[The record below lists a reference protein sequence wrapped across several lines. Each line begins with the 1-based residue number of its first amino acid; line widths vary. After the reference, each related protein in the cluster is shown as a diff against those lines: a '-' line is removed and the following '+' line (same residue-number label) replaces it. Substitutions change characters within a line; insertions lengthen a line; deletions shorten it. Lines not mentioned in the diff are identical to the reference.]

1 MSRAFESLTV
11 GRWQLPQRFV
21 MAPLTR
27 NRAGA
32 GHAPTELNA
41 EYYGQR
47 AGAGLIVTEGVA
59 PSQVGQGYL
68 NVPGLYTD
76 EQVAGWRLV
85 ADAVHADGG
94 VVVAQLMH
102 VGRIAHA
109 DNKDGVETVAPS
121 AVQAPGEMVTA
132 DGSKPHDVPRAVATD
147 EVAGLVADFVTA
159 ARNAVAAGL
168 DGVEVHAANGYLLHQ
183 FLDPTINLRDDV
195 YGGSPENR
203 ARFVVEVVTAVAE
216 AIGADRVGLRLSPG
230 HQFNGI
236 GEELG
241 PDLTATY
248 RAVVD
253 GVAPLG
259 LAYLSLLA
267 SPLEP
272 LESLV
277 RDLRERFDGVLF
289 LNDGFGDLTT
299 LDSVEKLLGTGLA
312 DAVVV
317 GRQFLANPDLVER
330 WRKGADLNEPDPST
344 VLRRRRR
351 GLHRLPD
358 ARAAPESSS
367 RSVRPRRH
375 PAPRRRPPSR
385 TPRGTGRRRSAR
397 RPRTPRPPL
406 DSASAAPSESAMDSA
421 EELKPRSRS
430 VDCLQHRHPEA
441 RVGEAHPGP
450 GEDVRRRRQD
460 GGRAQAG
467 VEHGDRDGEAA
478 DPDQHHATCRPA
490 SRDGARRGRRAA
502 PAAGWR
508 SPT

>member
-32 GHAPTELNA
+32 GHAPTTLNA
-41 EYYGQR
+41 EYYAQR
-47 AGAGLIVTEGVA
+47 ASAGLIVTEGIA

-68 NVPGLYTD
+68 DVPGLYTD

-85 ADAVHADGG
+85 ADAVHARDG

-102 VGRIAHA
+102 AGRIAHA
-109 DNKDGVETVAPS
+109 DNKDGADTVAPS

-132 DGSKPHDVPRAVATD
+132 DGAKPHDVPRAPSTD

-159 ARNAVAAGL
+159 ARNAVSAGL

-183 FLDPTINLRDDV
+183 FLDPTINLRDDA

-203 ARFVVEVVTAVAE
+203 ARFVVDVVTAVAE
-216 AIGADRVGLRLSPG
+216 AIGAERVGLRLSPA

-236 GEELG
+236 GEEVG
-241 PDLTATY
+241 EDLTATY

-272 LESLV
+272 REALV
-277 RDLRERFDGVLF
+277 RDLRERFDGVVL
-289 LNDGFGDLTT
+289 LNDGFGDVTT
-299 LDSVEKLLGTGLA
+299 LGSVEHLLETGLA

-317 GRQFLANPDLVER
+317 GRQFLANPDLAER
-330 WRKGADLNEPDPST
+330 WRQGAELNEPDQATFYGGGAEGYTDYPT
-344 VLRRRRR
+344 
-351 GLHRLPD
+351 
-358 ARAAPESSS
+358 
-367 RSVRPRRH
+367 
-375 PAPRRRPPSR
+375 
-385 TPRGTGRRRSAR
+385 
-397 RPRTPRPPL
+397 L
-406 DSASAAPSESAMDSA
+406 DQAS
-421 EELKPRSRS
+421 
-430 VDCLQHRHPEA
+430 
-441 RVGEAHPGP
+441 
-450 GEDVRRRRQD
+450 
-460 GGRAQAG
+460 
-467 VEHGDRDGEAA
+467 
-478 DPDQHHATCRPA
+478 
-490 SRDGARRGRRAA
+490 
-502 PAAGWR
+502 
-508 SPT
+508 